1 MFDLSKISWV
11 LDEILLE
18 CKDLVC
24 SLESNLAS
32 QIVSEIVT
40 CVVAVNCLLLEFK
53 LITLITPSN
62 NLNAIILPSGSITAW
77 TPIWDVEKF
86 LSRMSPYALVVIFH
100 RVLGDNL
107 MHQILM
113 QM

>member
-1 MFDLSKISWV
+1 MSSFFIFDPSKISRV
-11 LDEILLE
+11 LDKILLE

-24 SLESNLAS
+24 SLESNLTA

-77 TPIWDVEKF
+77 TPI
-86 LSRMSPYALVVIFH
+86 
-100 RVLGDNL
+100 
-107 MHQILM
+107 
-113 QM
+113 